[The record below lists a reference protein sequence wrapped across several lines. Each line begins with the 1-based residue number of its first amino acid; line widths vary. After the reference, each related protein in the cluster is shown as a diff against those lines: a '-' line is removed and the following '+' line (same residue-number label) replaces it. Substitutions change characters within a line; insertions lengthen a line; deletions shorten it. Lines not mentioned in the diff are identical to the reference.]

1 MCSESLHN
9 MVIVNMVAL
18 QRTKLAKVL
27 LLWYAMVIVNMAL
40 QKPKLAKVLF
50 LSFGDQ
56 DSRTPVASVKSCLLY
71 TSDAADES

>member
-18 QRTKLAKVL
+18 QRPKLAKVL

-56 DSRTPVASVKSCLLY
+56 DSRTPVASVKRLV
-71 TSDAADES
+71 